1 MSVVIINNAN
11 FQNSD
16 FYFKKLLNIDN
27 NILVI
32 RNVLD
37 IKKYSNFWL
46 TFKTVRPSARAKFK
60 KSPQY
65 GINLMDF
72 KNFSDRYFA
81 LVPEEIKKLH
91 LIFNQFDPIAIL
103 KTIFADKD
111 IEILKNPHH
120 DSYMPYMVR
129 FCKEIPQ
136 HSDNYQVI
144 NLDKNYHQI
153 RDQVLNWNLFLQVP
167 EEGGELVIDEANGQ
181 EYHPAMGDLVIFN
194 PRQIHHVKKTKDNP
208 ALPSNHFRQFRIAIC
223 GSLGFSAEKVY
234 LFN

>member
-1 MSVVIINNAN
+1 MSVVIIDHIN
-11 FQNSD
+11 FQKSD
-16 FYFKKLLNIDN
+16 FYFKKLLSLDN

-37 IKKYSNFWL
+37 IRKYSNFWL
-46 TFKTVRPSARAKFK
+46 PFKTIKPSARAKFK

-65 GINLMDF
+65 GINLIDF

-91 LIFNQFDPIAIL
+91 TIFNQFDPINIL
-103 KTIFADKD
+103 KATFNDTK
-111 IEILKNPHH
+111 IEILKDSHLN
-120 DSYMPYMVR
+120 SYMPYMIR
-129 FCKEIPQ
+129 FCKEISK

-144 NLDKNYHQI
+144 NLDKNYHQV
-153 RDQVLNWNLFLQVP
+153 RDQVLNWNLFLNVP
-167 EEGGELVIDEANGQ
+167 EEGGELVIDEANNQ
-181 EYHPAMGDLVIFN
+181 HYRPTVGDLVIFN
-194 PRQIHHVKKTKDNP
+194 PRQIHHVNKTKNNP

-223 GSLGFSAEKVY
+223 GSLGFANNKVY